1 MLKKIIFAA
10 FLFMVS
16 VFLVLSSQNNKINE
30 QGAEL
35 INQSFEESIALY
47 ATVRVLNGVISVAQG
62 TELSPPGATITIG
75 EILDP
80 INDLVERFSLLVLI
94 SVASLGIQKI
104 LLNMINTDMFFYVF
118 VFSLVMTNITFL
130 LQRQFYYGYIFKT
143 TAIIVFLN
151 FSIPLMSISNN
162 IVYDH
167 FVKQT
172 YDIQTL
178 SKQIQTNADNLKQ
191 TTTKKP
197 ELKDERSLL
206 EKVTDKIKDT
216 ISLQFYKDKLED
228 YKKFAKD
235 TTGYI
240 IDLFIVFMFKTII
253 FPIIFLFFLYQVIV
267 LRIDRYNG
275 FKDRYSDTIFR

>member
-1 MLKKIIFAA
+1 
-10 FLFMVS
+10 
-16 VFLVLSSQNNKINE
+16 
-30 QGAEL
+30 
-35 INQSFEESIALY
+35 
-47 ATVRVLNGVISVAQG
+47 
-62 TELSPPGATITIG
+62 
-75 EILDP
+75 
-80 INDLVERFSLLVLI
+80 
-94 SVASLGIQKI
+94 
-104 LLNMINTDMFFYVF
+104 
-118 VFSLVMTNITFL
+118 
-130 LQRQFYYGYIFKT
+130 
-143 TAIIVFLN
+143 
-151 FSIPLMSISNN
+151 MSISNN